1 MFVSSAANWFT
12 CPSPQPGP
20 RQAKKGQSCRSGHV
34 EKSPR
39 KAPQQLIRARSNLP
53 RRSRAKALKD
63 RRSALDLPA
72 LKIDFLQ
79 EILSN
84 LQGVVDAVPNP
95 QKKHLLHLLVKKVLI
110 KDQHT
115 FEAWY
120 RLPQFP
126 GVRILG
132 QMVAPRLQC
141 ANHSPTLS
149 NTLWHVVIFRL
160 TADSI
165 PVGILRKGPAMPT
178 YALLGNYL
186 TRPLL
191 HHKKFPRSRA

>member
-1 MFVSSAANWFT
+1 MAPAVCNKRVEEISNQIT
-12 CPSPQPGP
+12 QLDKQ
-20 RQAKKGQSCRSGHV
+20 RQ
-34 EKSPR
+34 
-39 KAPQQLIRARSNLP
+39 
-53 RRSRAKALKD
+53 ALKD

-110 KDQHT
+110 KDQHS

-126 GVRILG
+126 EVRTLSSLVATTG
-132 QMVAPRLQC
+132 QY
-141 ANHSPTLS
+141 ANHTKALRLDQSPYPTFRLAKVPP
-149 NTLWHVVIFRL
+149 LLDWHVVA
-160 TADSI
+160 T
-165 PVGILRKGPAMPT
+165 P
-178 YALLGNYL
+178 
-186 TRPLL
+186 
-191 HHKKFPRSRA
+191 